1 MKNLINKKFVK
12 YLDEYF
18 NSKGKEKFFL
28 KRKLK
33 TLSMKIKNLYILR
46 SDLYVIFKNIIP
58 NNDKNLKNKLLFIAK
73 LFGRLLKQNKSG
85 KYYLEITPN
94 LKKLSKLKKNE
105 VKENLRY
112 HQTNLGGSIH
122 SDGPQH
128 ENPPKFLFMFVNKS
142 AKKGGGSI
150 VVNTKKVYENI
161 KGNHPKEFKILSEK
175 FIFER
180 RGFYTKKNDA
190 IFKKKIFEI
199 NKKDFCFRYLR
210 EYIEKGYSLGK
221 KLLSNDQLAA
231 LNLLDKKLQ
240 SNNFQKKYKLE
251 TGDMILLNNNVLA
264 HGRTGFKIEN
274 NNKRSLYRIW
284 AK

>member
-12 YLDEYF
+12 CLDEYF

-161 KGNHPKEFKILSEK
+161 KRNHPKEFKILSEK

-190 IFKKKIFEI
+190 IFKKKIFKI
-199 NKKDFCFRYLR
+199 NKKGFCFRYLR

-240 SNNFQKKYKLE
+240 GNNFQKKYKLE
-251 TGDMILLNNNVLA
+251 TGDMILLNNNILA

-274 NNKRSLYRIW
+274 NNKRSLYRMW
-284 AK
+284 VK